1 MSKTKNKS
9 DAKPL
14 AGTVWERQVGEHKSA
29 WEAFAHYRDAGRI
42 NRSIRKTADAV
53 DKSRSTVSNYAAVW
67 SWKLR
72 ADAYD
77 EHVDRDRRMALEA
90 EALGMLIHHAQVGR
104 MMVDLGEG
112 ALGKLVQKIE
122 NGEPVDITIPQAKD
136 LIKEGAMLERLSRG
150 EPSQIHDG
158 PHGDAIQITA
168 VEKMSDEEIR
178 DELEKELAIYL
189 SGLEAGKNA
198 SEGSAGEGV
207 PQN

>member
-1 MSKTKNKS
+1 MSKTKNKA

-14 AGTVWERQVGEHKSA
+14 AGTVWERQVGEHKAA

-53 DKSRSTVSNYAAVW
+53 DKARSTVSNYAAVW
-67 SWKLR
+67 SWKIR

-122 NGEPVDITIPQAKD
+122 NGEPVDITVPQAKD

-158 PHGDAIQITA
+158 PHGEAIPIRA
-168 VEKMSDEEIR
+168 VEKVSDEEIR
-178 DELEKELAIYL
+178 EELEKELAIYL
-189 SGLEAGKNA
+189 SGLEAGKNN
-198 SEGSAGEGV
+198 SEESAGEGV

>member
-42 NRSIRKTADAV
+42 IRSIRKTADAV
-53 DKSRSTVSNYAAVW
+53 EKSRSTVSNYAAVW
-67 SWKLR
+67 SWKIR

-104 MMVDLGEG
+104 MMVNLGEG
-112 ALGKLVQKIE
+112 TLGKLVQKIE

-136 LIKEGAMLERLSRG
+136 LIKEGAMLERMSRG

-158 PHGDAIQITA
+158 PHDDAIQIRA
-168 VEKMSDEEIR
+168 VEKMSDDELQE
-178 DELEKELAIYL
+178 ELEKELAIYL
-189 SGLEAGKNA
+189 SGLEAGKTSGEEA
-198 SEGSAGEGV
+198 PVEGKQ
-207 PQN
+207 QN

>member
-14 AGTVWERQVGEHKSA
+14 AGTVWERQVGEHKAA
-29 WEAFAHYRDAGRI
+29 WEAFALYRDAGRI

-53 DKSRSTVSNYAAVW
+53 DKSRSTESNYAAVW
-67 SWKLR
+67 SWKIR

-122 NGEPVDITIPQAKD
+122 NGEPVDITVPQAKD
-136 LIKEGAMLERLSRG
+136 LIKEGAMLERMSRG

-158 PHGDAIQITA
+158 PHGT
-168 VEKMSDEEIR
+168 R
-178 DELEKELAIYL
+178 YR
-189 SGLEAGKNA
+189 
-198 SEGSAGEGV
+198 SE
-207 PQN
+207 P